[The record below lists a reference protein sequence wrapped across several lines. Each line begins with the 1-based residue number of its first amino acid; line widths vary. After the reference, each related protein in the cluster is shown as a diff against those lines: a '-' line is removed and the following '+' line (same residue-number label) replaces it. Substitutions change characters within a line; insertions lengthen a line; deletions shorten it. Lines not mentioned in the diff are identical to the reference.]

1 MTMQGV
7 DMEMMMKI
15 LRGEDMEAGG
25 KSGVNAPVHLFSL
38 LQWVT
43 VALLWHIITIIIIFI
58 RFRINLNI
66 TNVVTNKVLLKWF
79 HTKKRVSLNI
89 PSLMKSFRIVNK
101 IHCSCTP
108 ADNECVILW
117 QSNTSV
123 LTRMI
128 GKSMTVRMF
137 RVGWT
142 CPASHTR
149 ANRQGPPLYLLQTEW
164 PV

>member
-1 MTMQGV
+1 M
-7 DMEMMMKI
+7 I
-15 LRGEDMEAGG
+15 
-25 KSGVNAPVHLFSL
+25 SH
-38 LQWVT
+38 
-43 VALLWHIITIIIIFI
+43 
-58 RFRINLNI
+58 
-66 TNVVTNKVLLKWF
+66 
-79 HTKKRVSLNI
+79 KKRVSLNI
-89 PSLMKSFRIVNK
+89 PSLVKSFRIVNK
-101 IHCSCTP
+101 IHCSP

-117 QSNTSV
+117 QSNNSV

>member
-1 MTMQGV
+1 M
-7 DMEMMMKI
+7 I
-15 LRGEDMEAGG
+15 
-25 KSGVNAPVHLFSL
+25 SH
-38 LQWVT
+38 
-43 VALLWHIITIIIIFI
+43 
-58 RFRINLNI
+58 
-66 TNVVTNKVLLKWF
+66 
-79 HTKKRVSLNI
+79 KKKVSLNI
-89 PSLMKSFRIVNK
+89 PCLVKSFCIVNDF
-101 IHCSCTP
+101 HCSP

-117 QSNTSV
+117 QSNTV

-128 GKSMTVRMF
+128 SKSMTVRMF

>member
-7 DMEMMMKI
+7 NMEMMMMI

-25 KSGVNAPVHLFSL
+25 KAGVNAPVHLFSL

-43 VALLWHIITIIIIFI
+43 VALLWHIITIIVISI

-66 TNVVTNKVLLKWF
+66 TNVVKNKVLLKWF

-89 PSLMKSFRIVNK
+89 PCLVKSFRIVNDF
-101 IHCSCTP
+101 HCSP

-128 GKSMTVRMF
+128 SKSMTVRMF